1 MPTPPTAVY
10 RAKSQVPVCGVD
22 RDRRLGR
29 GQCPP
34 FGSTAAS
41 APLESW
47 LVDVDERAA
56 LVGVERGEG
65 FLAEVALLDEP
76 LVALFD
82 QEAAG
87 QADQA
92 VIVGVDPDHVASA
105 GDLAVDPLQR
115 VCGSQLRAMVG
126 GEAEE
131 CQQVVLC
138 LLEQLGDLRR
148 RRLEPVDD

>member
-1 MPTPPTAVY
+1 HLVGLLAMFDLFWRLQTVAL
-10 RAKSQVPVCGVD
+10 RSQVPSCGVD
-22 RDRRLGR
+22 RDRRSGGDRRPRFL
-29 GQCPP
+29 PT
-34 FGSTAAS
+34 SAS

-47 LVDVDERAA
+47 LAGVDERAA

-92 VIVGVDPDHVASA
+92 FVVGVDPDNVAAA
-105 GDLAVDPLQR
+105 GDLA
-115 VCGSQLRAMVG
+115 
-126 GEAEE
+126 
-131 CQQVVLC
+131 
-138 LLEQLGDLRR
+138 GD
-148 RRLEPVDD
+148 